1 MATNSPKHVNPRDV
15 ARLLGISPSQ
25 VKAIASASASATAR
39 TSIRM
44 LNDDIL
50 GKVMGEYMELVKI
63 TTHEERLIM
72 LEYIVG
78 KLESKLNSKQDF
90 LNDISN
96 GIGYDEDITPN
107 VNEVNGIFANARE
120 SIRKIRVIIKRANKY
135 LDLFK
140 KPQDIDIIK
149 DFEQKFEIDAIYH
162 INNIG
167 TSLKSANRLI
177 LRIKRLSKDN
187 DTESQNW
194 CGVS

>member
-1 MATNSPKHVNPRDV
+1 
-15 ARLLGISPSQ
+15 
-25 VKAIASASASATAR
+25 
-39 TSIRM
+39 
-44 LNDDIL
+44 
-50 GKVMGEYMELVKI
+50 
-63 TTHEERLIM
+63 M
-72 LEYIVG
+72 LEHIVG
-78 KLESKLNSKQDF
+78 KLESRLNSKQDF

-120 SIRKIRVIIKRANKY
+120 SIRKIRVIIKRANNY

-149 DFEQKFEIDAIYH
+149 DFEQKFETDAIYH
-162 INNIG
+162 INYIG

>member
-107 VNEVNGIFANARE
+107 VNEANGIFANARE

-135 LDLFK
+135 LDLLK
-140 KPQDIDIIK
+140 IPQDIDIIK
-149 DFEQKFEIDAIYH
+149 DFEQKYEIDAINH

>member
-1 MATNSPKHVNPRDV
+1 
-15 ARLLGISPSQ
+15 
-25 VKAIASASASATAR
+25 
-39 TSIRM
+39 M

>member
-1 MATNSPKHVNPRDV
+1 MTTNSPKHVNPRDV

-63 TTHEERLIM
+63 TTHEERLRM

-107 VNEVNGIFANARE
+107 VNEANGIFANARE

-135 LDLFK
+135 LDLLK
-140 KPQDIDIIK
+140 IPQDIDIIK
-149 DFEQKFEIDAIYH
+149 DFEQKYEIDAINH